1 MLEFVKPLTLSMR
14 LFGNIY
20 GGEVAL
26 GVITALTLAFIP
38 LALYG
43 LELMLNLVQALIF
56 SVLTLMFILAAIEG
70 HHGEDEHHKDEPVAT
85 PVGVDDLSEVTSPA
99 H

>member
-1 MLEFVKPLTLSMR
+1 MR

-26 GVITALTLAFIP
+26 GVMTALTIAIIP
-38 LALYG
+38 MALIA

-56 SVLTLMFILAAIEG
+56 STLTLMFTLAAIE
-70 HHGEDEHHKDEPVAT
+70 HHGDDEHAGAKHHDGPTEPVAW
-85 PVGVDDLSEVTSPA
+85 PVDPDQVVGAA

>member
-1 MLEFVKPLTLSMR
+1 MR

-26 GVITALTLAFIP
+26 AVLTALTIALIP
-38 LALYG
+38 MAMIA

-56 SVLTLMFILAAIEG
+56 ATLTLMFTLAAM
-70 HHGEDEHHKDEPVAT
+70 EHHAEEEHHEAVAHHPEPAAT
-85 PVGVDDLSEVTSPA
+85 PA